1 MELKDYLRILR
12 KRWVAIA
19 ALTLLGIALAAG
31 GTILTT
37 PKYEAST
44 LVFVQVANAG
54 SVGELASGS
63 AFAQNQ
69 VKSYAEAVA
78 TPRVLDAAIKSLGLS
93 ESSAALAS
101 SVSATAPADTV
112 NIQITVTRD
121 SPSEAANLA
130 NAITTSFRQVVAE
143 ITTPT
148 AVGSTSQVSVSVL
161 RDATMPSSPVSPNTP
176 LNIGIGLLL
185 GLAVGVAVAVLRDVL
200 DTRIT
205 GERDVEAITSA
216 PIIGGIS
223 YDPSAVARP
232 LIVQDDPHSV
242 RAEAFRTLRTNLQFL
257 EVGGGQKSFVITSSI
272 PSEGKTTTAAN
283 LAIAMADSGANVVLV
298 DGDLRRPKLADYM
311 GIEGAVGLT
320 DVLIAR
326 SSLADALQPWGRGSL
341 VLLPAGA
348 VPPNPSE
355 LLGSRAMGTLI
366 KELEAD
372 FDVVIVD
379 LPPLLPVTDAALVSK
394 LTRGALVVVAA
405 GRTHKGEFAG
415 AVSAL
420 ENVGAQVAGVIIT
433 MLPTRGPDAYG
444 YGRYG
449 YGGYGYAPEPMAGGP
464 ARIESVQPPGP
475 RRRRGTNWGGEGV
488 EPVK

>member
-1 MELKDYLRILR
+1 
-12 KRWVAIA
+12 
-19 ALTLLGIALAAG
+19 
-31 GTILTT
+31 
-37 PKYEAST
+37 
-44 LVFVQVANAG
+44 
-54 SVGELASGS
+54 
-63 AFAQNQ
+63 
-69 VKSYAEAVA
+69 
-78 TPRVLDAAIKSLGLS
+78 
-93 ESSAALAS
+93 
-101 SVSATAPADTV
+101 
-112 NIQITVTRD
+112 
-121 SPSEAANLA
+121 
-130 NAITTSFRQVVAE
+130 
-143 ITTPT
+143 
-148 AVGSTSQVSVSVL
+148 
-161 RDATMPSSPVSPNTP
+161 
-176 LNIGIGLLL
+176 
-185 GLAVGVAVAVLRDVL
+185 VL

-223 YDPSAVARP
+223 YDPSAIARP